1 MVSKSFPAVAIRLA
15 ATSLFGVEQFTLNT
29 RSVDVG
35 ISKRF
40 LFITPYAGIGRVW
53 SVNTPMGNAEG
64 VLDKVDLVEDRT
76 FIGLSFTPGGLQMA
90 LEQDKVGD
98 VVSYN
103 FKLGLGF

>member
-15 ATSLFGVEQFTLNT
+15 ATSLFGVEQFTLNA

-40 LFITPYAGIGRVW
+40 LFLAPYAGIGRVW

-64 VLDKVDLVEDRT
+64 VLDKV
-76 FIGLSFTPGGLQMA
+76 
-90 LEQDKVGD
+90 GD